1 MEFRELRYAAADGL
15 SLYARDYG
23 PETGGRVPLL
33 CLPGLTRNC
42 KDFETIAPRLAD
54 GRRIVCPDF
63 RGRGRSQ
70 YAGDPLTYRPEVEL
84 ADSMALLDRTGIAR
98 AAVIGTSRGGIVA
111 MAMAAKHPERLAG
124 ILFNDIGPRIEP
136 EGLLR
141 IRSYLDT
148 IPALTSW
155 AEAVA
160 GLRTVHAG
168 FETLTDAEWLAFAR
182 RVFRDDNGVP
192 RPDSDAALAVA
203 FPTADDIAQG
213 KMPELWSLFDLTAT
227 VPVTVLRGANSDL
240 LSEATVAG
248 MMARHGAAEA
258 VTVGD
263 RGHVP
268 FLDEPEA
275 FAAIERWLARVDRQ
289 ENSRSTASAAC

>member
-1 MEFRELRYAAADGL
+1 MAFRELRYLSADGL

-23 PETGGRVPLL
+23 PLAGGATPLL
-33 CLPGLTRNC
+33 CLPGLTRNS
-42 KDFETIAPRLAD
+42 KDFATVAPRLAAS
-54 GRRIVCPDF
+54 RRILCPDF

-84 ADSMALLDRTGIAR
+84 ADTIALLDRLGMAR

-111 MAMAAKHPERLAG
+111 MLMAAIHPERPAG

-141 IRSYLDT
+141 IRSYLGRT
-148 IPALTSW
+148 PAFRSW

-160 GLRTVHAG
+160 GLRTIHAG
-168 FETLTDAEWLAFAR
+168 FGSLSDAEWLAFAR
-182 RVFRDDNGVP
+182 RVFHDENGIPVA
-192 RPDSDAALAVA
+192 DSDAALAVA
-203 FPTADDIAQG
+203 FPTAGDIAQG
-213 KMPELWSLFDLTAT
+213 KVPELWPLFEATAAL
-227 VPVTVLRGANSDL
+227 PVTILRGANSDL

-248 MMARHGAAEA
+248 MLARHGAAEA
-258 VTVGD
+258 VTVAN

-275 FAAIERWLARVDRQ
+275 FAAIERWLARIDQQ
-289 ENSRSTASAAC
+289 EKSR